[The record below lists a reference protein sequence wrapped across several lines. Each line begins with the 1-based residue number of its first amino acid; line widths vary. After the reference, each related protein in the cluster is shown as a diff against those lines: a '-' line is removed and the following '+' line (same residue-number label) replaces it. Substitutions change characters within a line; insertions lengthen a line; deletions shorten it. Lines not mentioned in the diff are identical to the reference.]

1 MLLGDAKATDENLMT
16 TSSRVPLR
24 VPCPCFLSVSS
35 VPIPV
40 TVPYPCSLFLPCALS
55 PVTCH
60 LVLSLRL
67 RFLRRLQLLR
77 SLQFAFCIRRAAETT
92 IGFAH
97 QMVRNVV

>member
-1 MLLGDAKATDENLMT
+1 MDEKLMT